1 MNSTEQFLIQMG
13 LTYAQL
19 RLATVKTLTDQQKS
33 DLMAFIAAG
42 QIVVADFAK

>member
-19 RLATVKTLTDQQKS
+19 RLSTVKTLTAEQKA
-33 DLMAFIAAG
+33 DLAAFIAAG